1 MPDFDFRWD
10 YSGPEIKTYI
20 KEVTMP
26 DEERERLLQEHSR
39 AWMIANDFRF
49 GKEYRETHLRIARAL
64 ERKLGIAG
72 EVYNG

>member
-1 MPDFDFRWD
+1 ML
-10 YSGPEIKTYI
+10 
-20 KEVTMP
+20 
-26 DEERERLLQEHSR
+26 DEKRERLMQERNR

-64 ERKLGIAG
+64 ERKLGLAG